1 MAVTSPESSLG
12 GRRTGVI
19 IELTSRAAGGFTGI
33 MHVKPWG
40 PGTGTSCHEYR
51 PDEKMPRVRGRQL
64 SLCLTVPLAGEGPLN
79 DTSPRCTASLG
90 DTQGGEASPPPR
102 QVFPFCSFLTHL
114 GAHPRSPW
122 LCDVSSCA
130 LKAMCCHDSEA
141 ITGNFRGSRRAE
153 MLGCLCRPPGPAP
166 ALAPP
171 RPRPQEAVLHQVSCP
186 TQGLAPQGFGDG
198 SPLCL
203 GLGLLW
209 QCLS

>member
-1 MAVTSPESSLG
+1 MHSIPGGHTGWRSL
-12 GRRTGVI
+12 
-19 IELTSRAAGGFTGI
+19 
-33 MHVKPWG
+33 
-40 PGTGTSCHEYR
+40 
-51 PDEKMPRVRGRQL
+51 
-64 SLCLTVPLAGEGPLN
+64 
-79 DTSPRCTASLG
+79 
-90 DTQGGEASPPPR
+90 PPPR

-114 GAHPRSPW
+114 GALPRSPW

-130 LKAMCCHDSEA
+130 FKAMCCHDSEA

-153 MLGCLCRPPGPAP
+153 MLGCLCCPPGPAP

-171 RPRPQEAVLHQVSCP
+171 RPRPQEAVLHQVSAP

-209 QCLS
+209 QCLSQWQMQKPSAPAGLQPSGNPADKLRLVGRDLCTRLSFATLFIKGKD